1 MDTNN
6 SSALWMNETLRQY
19 ALDNIGIND
28 DQWHALCHLFS
39 SVNSQ
44 HTTINETVNYCVE
57 NIHILEKSLHNNQV
71 LLSTVLDNMGAC
83 VYMKSLDG
91 RYLYANNGLA
101 EVVKKSPLHII
112 GLRDTNLFTQAV
124 SDQLKIND
132 QIVID
137 KNEKLAT
144 LETLQLINDTEL
156 QYYWS
161 VKVPLHDSS
170 GKIYALLGIS
180 TDMTERKK
188 LEDNLLYLAT
198 TDELTQLYNRRQ
210 FLHLSEQ
217 TLNRSK
223 RYNEPL
229 TLLMCD
235 IDFFKHINDTFG
247 HAAGDLVLQK
257 VSQILKSA
265 LRETDIAGRVGGEE
279 FAILLVQTPQEIS
292 FDVAERL
299 RKSIENCPI
308 YLEDG
313 INTIP
318 ITVSIGVA
326 SPIYPYETLSSL
338 MQRADQSLYQA
349 KRSGRNQVCL
359 AA

>member
-44 HTTINETVNYCVE
+44 HTTINETVNYSVE
-57 NIHILEKSLHNNQV
+57 NIHILESSLQNNQV

-91 RYLYANNGLA
+91 RYLYANNALA

-156 QYYWS
+156 KYYWS

-170 GKIYALLGIS
+170 GKIYALLGMS

-210 FLHLSEQ
+210 FLDLSEQ

-257 VSQILKSA
+257 VSQTLKSA